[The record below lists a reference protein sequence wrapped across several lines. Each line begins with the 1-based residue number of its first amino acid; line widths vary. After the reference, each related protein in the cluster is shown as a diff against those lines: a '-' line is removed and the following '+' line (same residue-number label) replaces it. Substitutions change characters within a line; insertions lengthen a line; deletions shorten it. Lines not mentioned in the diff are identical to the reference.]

1 MVKFFTDIKG
11 QFSEYL
17 SDEADLI
24 KNGKASRI
32 YFPKDSHEV
41 KIILKEAFDSKTPVT
56 ISGGGTGLSGGRV
69 PLEGWILATNNLK
82 SINQADREMWTDPE
96 TNIEYGLK
104 LNIINNRD
112 ARLIVP
118 VSMTVKAIQNYT
130 KEKGWFYPPDP
141 TERTCFIGGNLN
153 TNASGARTFK
163 FGPTRNW
170 IQSLEV
176 ILIDGTIFCLDRSI
190 SNGHITD
197 KEIMINQNNKFLK
210 IPRPTFKSPN
220 VLKNVAGPLINNNSH
235 VIDTFIGTGGLFG
248 VTTQVTLKLI
258 REPQEIVSIFVFC
271 KTMEQVYS
279 VIRVCQK
286 NRESKSNPIA
296 MAVEFLDL
304 RAIKIMHEA
313 DNTLSLDNVAL
324 LIIEQDAESQDEM
337 EEAIM
342 YWIDLFEKYGIEE
355 TKVAQTSKEIEIF
368 KKLRHM
374 IPERIN
380 SMVKQNNQPK
390 IGTDFSVPPQYLEEF
405 FQLAKNYGEE
415 FEKYQNNNI
424 PMQNRI
430 GYAIWAHAGDT
441 HIHLNL
447 IPRDEI
453 ETNYAKTL
461 FLKFIKK
468 TVELGGS
475 IAAEHGLGKKKFDG
489 KAALYYQYGQEGL
502 DQIKAMKL
510 AIDKFDLLNRGNLI
524 G

>member
-1 MVKFFTDIKG
+1 
-11 QFSEYL
+11 S
-17 SDEADLI
+17 
-24 KNGKASRI
+24 
-32 YFPKDSHEV
+32 
-41 KIILKEAFDSKTPVT
+41 
-56 ISGGGTGLSGGRV
+56 
-69 PLEGWILATNNLK
+69 
-82 SINQADREMWTDPE
+82 
-96 TNIEYGLK
+96 
-104 LNIINNRD
+104 
-112 ARLIVP
+112 
-118 VSMTVKAIQNYT
+118 
-130 KEKGWFYPPDP
+130 
-141 TERTCFIGGNLN
+141 
-153 TNASGARTFK
+153 
-163 FGPTRNW
+163 
-170 IQSLEV
+170 
-176 ILIDGTIFCLDRSI
+176 
-190 SNGHITD
+190 
-197 KEIMINQNNKFLK
+197 
-210 IPRPTFKSPN
+210 
-220 VLKNVAGPLINNNSH
+220 
-235 VIDTFIGTGGLFG
+235 GGLFG